1 MPEMPL
7 DNFSRVLLKKREVFD
22 SEIGYFTNTY
32 TPKIKKGSFVQDSIS
47 FIRKKATVKGLHF
60 QKAPFAQ
67 AKIVTVLAGEIVDYF
82 VDLRPSSKTY
92 LDYGKIIISEE
103 NKKVLFIPRGFAHG
117 FLTLSE
123 AAEVQ
128 YKTDGFWDKDCER
141 SLKWNDKNLKINW
154 PEISKF
160 AEPLLA
166 KKDEEAA
173 SFLEAQSKG
182 DFF

>member
-67 AKIVTVLAGEIVDYF
+67 AKIQAQEEVLAIFGYSRSGVAESE
-82 VDLRPSSKTY
+82 L
-92 LDYGKIIISEE
+92 LDITQSGVGNAK
-103 NKKVLFIPRGFAHG
+103 
-117 FLTLSE
+117 
-123 AAEVQ
+123 
-128 YKTDGFWDKDCER
+128 
-141 SLKWNDKNLKINW
+141 
-154 PEISKF
+154 
-160 AEPLLA
+160 LLA
-166 KKDEEAA
+166 ISAILQN
-173 SFLEAQSKG
+173 FVIC
-182 DFF
+182 

>member
-92 LDYGKIIISEE
+92 LDYGKIIISQE
-103 NKKVLFIPRGFAHG
+103 NKRVLFIPRGFAHG
-117 FLTLSE
+117 YITTKANTMISYKVDNEYSPDHERTINWQDKVLDINWPKYNQYFLS
-123 AAEVQ
+123 
-128 YKTDGFWDKDCER
+128 KKDK
-141 SLKWNDKNLKINW
+141 LAKNLKDHN
-154 PEISKF
+154 
-160 AEPLLA
+160 L
-166 KKDEEAA
+166 KKYENI
-173 SFLEAQSKG
+173 
-182 DFF
+182 

>member
-117 FLTLSE
+117 YITTKANTMISYKVDNEYSPDHERTINWQDKVLDINWPKYNQYFLS
-123 AAEVQ
+123 
-128 YKTDGFWDKDCER
+128 KKDK
-141 SLKWNDKNLKINW
+141 LAKNLKDHN
-154 PEISKF
+154 
-160 AEPLLA
+160 L
-166 KKDEEAA
+166 KKY
-173 SFLEAQSKG
+173 G
-182 DFF
+182 NI

>member
-92 LDYGKIIISEE
+92 LDYGKIIISQE

-117 FLTLSE
+117 YITTKANTMISYKVDNEYSPDHERTINWQDKVLDINWPKYNQYFLS
-123 AAEVQ
+123 
-128 YKTDGFWDKDCER
+128 KKDK
-141 SLKWNDKNLKINW
+141 LAKNLKDHN
-154 PEISKF
+154 
-160 AEPLLA
+160 L
-166 KKDEEAA
+166 KKYENI
-173 SFLEAQSKG
+173 
-182 DFF
+182 

>member
-32 TPKIKKGSFVQDSIS
+32 TPEIKKGSFVQDSIS

-67 AKIVTVLAGEIVDYF
+67 AKIITVLAGEIVDYF

-92 LDYGKIIISEE
+92 LDYGKVIISKE

-117 FLTLSE
+117 YITTKENTMIS
-123 AAEVQ
+123 
-128 YKTDGFWDKDCER
+128 YKVDNEY
-141 SLKWNDKNLKINW
+141 S
-154 PEISKF
+154 
-160 AEPLLA
+160 
-166 KKDEEAA
+166 
-173 SFLEAQSKG
+173 
-182 DFF
+182 